1 VGGTTGES
9 EGLIGESE
17 GVIGGLVGIS
27 VGEIMGTG
35 ASEVDIKAPSAWRYR
50 FQYLSS
56 S

>member
-9 EGLIGESE
+9 EG
-17 GVIGGLVGIS
+17 VIGGIEGVFVGD
-27 VGEIMGTG
+27 GRGTG
-35 ASEVDIKAPSAWRYR
+35 DSAVDIEAPSFWRYR